1 MRRLALALVLLVI
14 PVTAARAQDPPR
26 VTFGVG
32 GAIVAPLSGTADNFS
47 TGYGVGGNA
56 TWHISEQVGLQ
67 FDYLYSSLGG
77 KDMPQGAV
85 PVDSSLRLQAGT
97 AAFVFQAPPGRV
109 RLYVVAGGGLYHR
122 SVSLKTSATDSI
134 AVCNPW
140 WFVCTARP
148 IAVQNIAGSDV
159 AGSHASTDF
168 GVNVGAGFTAGK
180 FFAEARYHY
189 MFGPSYSTPSG
200 NQKATGKFFP
210 LIVGARF

>member
-1 MRRLALALVLLVI
+1 MRRLALALVLLLVSA
-14 PVTAARAQDPPR
+14 TAALAQDPPR

-32 GAIVAPLSGTADNFS
+32 GAIVAPLSGTADTFS
-47 TGYGVGGNA
+47 IGYGIGGNA
-56 TWHISEQVGLQ
+56 TWHVTEQMGVQ

-85 PVDSSLRLQAGT
+85 PVDSSLRMQAGT
-97 AAFVFQAPPGRV
+97 GAFVFQAPPGRV

-122 SVSLKTSATDSI
+122 SVSLKTSATGTVS
-134 AVCNPW
+134 VCNPW
-140 WFVCTARP
+140 WFVCTSQP
-148 IAVQNIAGSDV
+148 EPAGIL

-168 GVNVGAGFTAGK
+168 GVNVGAGFTAGR

-200 NQKATGKFFP
+200 TQKATGKFFP
-210 LIVGARF
+210 LTIGARF